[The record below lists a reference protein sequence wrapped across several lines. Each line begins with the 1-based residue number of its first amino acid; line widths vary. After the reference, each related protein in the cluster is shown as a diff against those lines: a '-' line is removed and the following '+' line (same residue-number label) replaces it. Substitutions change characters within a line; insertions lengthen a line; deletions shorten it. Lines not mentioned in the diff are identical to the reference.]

1 MKFIY
6 PAIFHKDEDG
16 KYRGYF
22 PDLEDCFAQ
31 GDTLDDAIEDAN
43 EAACNWISI
52 ELEEGGHL
60 LPSVSD
66 IEDLTLKEG
75 EIVRNIAANIR
86 LFEGYDE

>member
-6 PAIFHKDEDG
+6 PAVFHQNAAGAYE
-16 KYRGYF
+16 GYF
-22 PDLEDCFAQ
+22 PDLEDCKAR
-31 GDTLDDAIEDAN
+31 GETLEEAIEDAN
-43 EAACNWISI
+43 EAACCWISV

-60 LPSVSD
+60 PPVSD
-66 IEDLTLKEG
+66 ISDLAIKEG

>member
-52 ELEEGGHL
+52 EL
-60 LPSVSD
+60 
-66 IEDLTLKEG
+66 
-75 EIVRNIAANIR
+75 
-86 LFEGYDE
+86 